1 MSSRTTLNDQMRRL
15 DVESIA
21 SFSFNTYAG
30 DCLLHTEKEKVAPPR
45 RKSDTVRY
53 GVSKMLSTTYSRVV
67 QVFLDHRY
75 YD

>member
-1 MSSRTTLNDQMRRL
+1 MWSPSPLFLLIRMQ
-15 DVESIA
+15 VIVYSIRK
-21 SFSFNTYAG
+21 
-30 DCLLHTEKEKVAPPR
+30 KEKVAPPR

-53 GVSKMLSTTYSRVV
+53 GVSKGLPTPYSPAV